1 MILNFGLFVKGWGKG
16 EGGLIAFDSWLPQLF
31 QKVIT
36 GKANTEN
43 IG

>member
-1 MILNFGLFVKGWGKG
+1 MILNFGLFVKGWV

-31 QKVIT
+31 QKAIT